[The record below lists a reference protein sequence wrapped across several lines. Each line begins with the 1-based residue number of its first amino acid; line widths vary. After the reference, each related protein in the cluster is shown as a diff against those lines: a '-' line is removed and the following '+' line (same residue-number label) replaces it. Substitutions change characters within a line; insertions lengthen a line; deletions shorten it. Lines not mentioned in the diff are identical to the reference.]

1 MPKYLIHGKTSS
13 DFAAAM
19 LNKPQDR
26 YEMLLPFF
34 EKFGIDVKYL
44 FVPLRRNLDFG
55 VPLTSI
61 RRVTPQHKRPRV
73 PYIPDLTR

>member
-34 EKFGIDVKYL
+34 EKFGIDVASLSLQVVLILILCLYCKHQMM
-44 FVPLRRNLDFG
+44 PA
-55 VPLTSI
+55 
-61 RRVTPQHKRPRV
+61 
-73 PYIPDLTR
+73 